1 MAGVSAGKKRIGAKA
16 RKVARPRKKAPSR
29 RAVKSKSFPRKKLS
43 SPGKAGAKKSKQK
56 LAGKTKKRR
65 PVSVRA
71 RRPSTTVESGKM
83 TSARRKQISF
93 GVPTPPPEKPP
104 PLLKDS
110 RNTSAALALL
120 EKGIKLI
127 YQKEF
132 KRARVEFKS
141 IGENY
146 PGEPEIIARALS
158 YLQICDRE
166 EAAHRKPS
174 VTQDQLYGL
183 GVMEHNR
190 GNYDGA
196 ISYFRQSLDRNK
208 DADYVYYSL
217 AASQALKNDVNA
229 AVENLRKAI
238 ELNED
243 NRVYAKNDPDFDPLH
258 AQKEF
263 TDLVGLNPAT
273 LLESTQS

>member
-1 MAGVSAGKKRIGAKA
+1 
-16 RKVARPRKKAPSR
+16 
-29 RAVKSKSFPRKKLS
+29 
-43 SPGKAGAKKSKQK
+43 
-56 LAGKTKKRR
+56 
-65 PVSVRA
+65 
-71 RRPSTTVESGKM
+71 
-83 TSARRKQISF
+83 
-93 GVPTPPPEKPP
+93 
-104 PLLKDS
+104 LKDS

-141 IGENY
+141 IGETY

-166 EAAHRKPS
+166 ETAHRKPL

-196 ISYFRQSLDRNK
+196 ISYFRQSLEKNK
-208 DADYVYYSL
+208 NADYVYYSL

-229 AVENLRKAI
+229 AVDSLRKAI

-258 AQKEF
+258 IQKDF
-263 TDLVGLNPAT
+263 TDLVGMNPA
-273 LLESTQS
+273 LPLESTQS

>member
-16 RKVARPRKKAPSR
+16 RKVARPRKKAPSK
-29 RAVKSKSFPRKKLS
+29 RAVKPKSFPRKKLS
-43 SPGKAGAKKSKQK
+43 SPVKAGGKKSKQK
-56 LAGKTKKRR
+56 LAGKAKKRR
-65 PVSVRA
+65 PVHVRA
-71 RRPSTTVESGKM
+71 RRPSTSVESGKM

-141 IGENY
+141 IGETY

-196 ISYFRQSLDRNK
+196 ISYFRQSLERNK

-263 TDLVGLNPAT
+263 TDLVGLNPAPP
-273 LLESTQS
+273 LESTQS

>member
-1 MAGVSAGKKRIGAKA
+1 MAGVSAGKKRIRPKPGKM
-16 RKVARPRKKAPSR
+16 ARPKRKEASR
-29 RAVKSKSFPRKKLS
+29 PAAKSKSFPRNKPS
-43 SPGKAGAKKSKQK
+43 SPGKAGGKKSKQSVVGSDRNRK
-56 LAGKTKKRR
+56 
-65 PVSVRA
+65 PVKA
-71 RRPSTTVESGKM
+71 AKPSTTVESGKM
-83 TSARRKQISF
+83 TSAKRRSTSF

-104 PLLKDS
+104 RLLKDS

-141 IGENY
+141 IGETY

-166 EAAHRKPS
+166 EAAHRKPQI
-174 VTQDQLYGL
+174 TQDQLYGL

-196 ISYFRQSLDRNK
+196 IAYFRQSLEKNK
-208 DADYVYYSL
+208 NADYVYYSL

-229 AVENLRKAI
+229 AVDSLRKAI

-258 AQKEF
+258 TQKDF
-263 TDLVGLNPAT
+263 TDLVGLNPA
-273 LLESTQS
+273 LPLESTQS

>member
-1 MAGVSAGKKRIGAKA
+1 MAGVSAGKKRVGAKPG
-16 RKVARPRKKAPSR
+16 KVARPKRKAASR
-29 RAVKSKSFPRKKLS
+29 PAAKSKSIPRNKPS
-43 SPGKAGAKKSKQK
+43 SSGKAGGKKSKQRVAGSDRK
-56 LAGKTKKRR
+56 KKPVKAGK
-65 PVSVRA
+65 
-71 RRPSTTVESGKM
+71 PSTSVESGKM
-83 TSARRKQISF
+83 TSAKRRPTSF

-104 PLLKDS
+104 RLLKDS

-141 IGENY
+141 IGETY

-166 EAAHRKPS
+166 EAAHRKPL

-196 ISYFRQSLDRNK
+196 ISYFRQSLEKNK
-208 DADYVYYSL
+208 NADYVYYSL

-229 AVENLRKAI
+229 AVDSLRKAI

-258 AQKEF
+258 IQKDF
-263 TDLVGLNPAT
+263 TDLVGMNPA
-273 LLESTQS
+273 LPLESTQS